1 MWRVLG
7 SCFSKREREERESS
21 KEMCGEYLEAASLR
35 ERERRERSKGKA
47 MQSRHRTCSSDGL
60 HS

>member
-7 SCFSKREREERESS
+7 SCFSKRESSKEMCGEYLEAASLREREERESS

-35 ERERRERSKGKA
+35 ERERRERE
-47 MQSRHRTCSSDGL
+47 
-60 HS
+60 